1 MVFILKSPLACG
13 WMVMKVFAWELHA
26 MKTLSILLAL
36 CKGNTSVTEG
46 FLSQRLVNAELWCL
60 LSCWIS
66 YLPNNWVADELSE
79 IPWCSCDV
87 TVILWADDNGRSLSS
102 FQIWSLMC
110 VMMFGCPQA
119 RRRATTPPTTMTSAG
134 LGSRR
139 SLDGARS
146 LEVGTNKRDFTI
158 ITTRLFIL
166 NHTNLVSHKIGK
178 IQSDLYHMWNIVEC
192 RYNTVKYN
200 MILHTSLWWLRQN
213 AKESLNLQKTP

>member
-1 MVFILKSPLACG
+1 MVIR
-13 WMVMKVFAWELHA
+13 VFAWQLHA

-36 CKGNTSVTEG
+36 CKGNTSVTGG
-46 FLSQRLVNAELWCL
+46 FLSQRLGNAELSCF
-60 LSCWIS
+60 LSCWTS
-66 YLPNNWVADELSE
+66 YWPKSWVAGDMSK

-87 TVILWADDNGRSLSS
+87 IMMLWEDDNGRFLSL

-110 VMMFGCPQA
+110 VTMFGCRQA
-119 RRRATTPPTTMTSAG
+119 RRRATTPLTTMTSAG

-146 LEVGTNKRDFTI
+146 LEVGTNTRDFTI

-178 IQSDLYHMWNIVEC
+178 IQCDLYHMWNTVEC
-192 RYNTVKYN
+192 RSNTVKYKI
-200 MILHTSLWWLRQN
+200 ILHTSLRWLRQN
-213 AKESLNLQKTP
+213 TNEILNPQKTPHS